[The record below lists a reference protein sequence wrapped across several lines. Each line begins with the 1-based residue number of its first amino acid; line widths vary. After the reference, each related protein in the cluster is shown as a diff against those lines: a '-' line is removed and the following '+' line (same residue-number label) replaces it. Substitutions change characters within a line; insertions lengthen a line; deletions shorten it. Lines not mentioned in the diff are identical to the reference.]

1 MKASLVANDVREL
14 YKILKVKKEK
24 RAYVRG
30 CPKWQL
36 TQTWLLEILG
46 VRHILTILLL
56 IGKDW

>member
-36 TQTWLLEILG
+36 TQT
-46 VRHILTILLL
+46 
-56 IGKDW
+56 